1 VTLNQI
7 VTQYKRGESAEEIAQ
22 HFPHVALRQVYAALT
37 YYHSNQLQVEREL
50 ADEQAEA
57 ERLEKEHAQPPAKQ

>member
-1 VTLNQI
+1 VTVNQI

-22 HFPHVALRQVYAALT
+22 HFPHVALGQVYAALA
-37 YYHSNQLQVEREL
+37 YYHSNQAQVEQDL

-57 ERLEKEHAQPPAKQ
+57 ALLEEQHSQPPAAP